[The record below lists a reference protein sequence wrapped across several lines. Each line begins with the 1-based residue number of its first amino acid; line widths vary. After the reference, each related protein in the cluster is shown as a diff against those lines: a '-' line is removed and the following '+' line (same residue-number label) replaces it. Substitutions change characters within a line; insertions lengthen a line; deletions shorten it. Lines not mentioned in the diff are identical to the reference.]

1 MTLEDLYA
9 LIEQK
14 YNDCE
19 EDAEGWVADDEGGRL
34 DGFMEALQWVMKQI
48 EESDSETEL

>member
-14 YNDCE
+14 YNECE
-19 EDAEGWVADDEGGRL
+19 EEAEDWVDDDEGGTL
-34 DGFMEALQWVMKQI
+34 DGFMEALQWVMDHI
-48 EESDSETEL
+48 EESHSETEL